1 MLDKFRLAA
10 VLSFVSAGFLAIPGT
25 AFALSLEDSVR
36 ASLTNSLS
44 LSASRN
50 NWAAARDNIDTA
62 QSTREWR
69 ATGTLSGTHSKAD
82 AASATR
88 DGFLDSQTGSA
99 TIKLSRN
106 IYDGGQS
113 DENLILRTMQRDI
126 AEARYLGAEQQVIL
140 ATSEAYLDV
149 IRASRE
155 VALNDANLARL
166 GEHVAAA
173 QARLEAGAVTKT
185 QVAQAEARLSRA
197 QTTLISSLAALSS
210 AEDAFLTLTG
220 LAAERLETDIVPASM
235 PATLLEADDL
245 ARNAHPDIQLANLN
259 LAASGQEFRALLASL
274 RPTVAFSL
282 SANETMAE
290 GTRSDK
296 TELSANVTLSTP
308 LMPTGSVRAK
318 ARSLSS
324 GLEATKM
331 ERADTQRQVSLNVRN
346 RYRELEAAQAQ
357 MAAVEAELAA
367 SQLVAEGITTEF
379 QFGQKT
385 TLDVLDAEQDV
396 SDAELRMINAR
407 HAILQAGF
415 RLQAAMGQLTA
426 SALGMA
432 DQLGPLDD
440 IPVRDVKYKSYLPL
454 DVDWDAYNQ
463 QDGVAPV
470 DDTQTTG
477 GNSGG
482 KSDGKAVIE
491 DSSAADIISPEAEI
505 KPEDD
510 FVAVAKVL
518 PDPVVVDQ
526 PKLVKASATSATVLP
541 VNAPV
546 SDLES
551 LAIQLEKIDLVPAV
565 ESAEGI
571 VWQIQTNDNP

>member
-1 MLDKFRLAA
+1 MPDKFRLAA
-10 VLSFVSAGFLAIPGT
+10 VLSFVSVGFLAVPGA
-25 AFALSLEDSVR
+25 AFALSLEDAVK

-62 QSTREWR
+62 RSTKEWR
-69 ATGTLSGTHSKAD
+69 ATGTLSGTHSKTD
-82 AASATR
+82 SDLATR
-88 DGFLDSQTGSA
+88 DGFLDSQSGSA
-99 TIKLSRN
+99 TLKLARN
-106 IYDGGQS
+106 LYDGGQQ
-113 DENLILRTMQRDI
+113 DENLILRTLQRDI
-126 AEARYLGAEQQVIL
+126 AEARYLAAEQHVIL
-140 ATSEAYLDV
+140 SASEAYLNV
-149 IRASRE
+149 LRASRE
-155 VALNDANLARL
+155 VALNDANLVRL

-173 QARLEAGAVTKT
+173 QARLEAGAATKT

-197 QTTLISSLAALSS
+197 QTTLISSLAALST
-210 AEDAFLTLTG
+210 AEDAFQTLTG
-220 LAAERLETDIVPASM
+220 LAAEGMESDIASATM

-245 ARNAHPDIQLANLN
+245 ARNAHPDITLANLN

-290 GTRSDK
+290 GSRSDK
-296 TELSANVTLSTP
+296 TELSANLTLSSP

-324 GLEATKM
+324 SLEATKM
-331 ERADTQRQVSLNVRN
+331 ERADTLRQVSLNVRN

-407 HAILQAGF
+407 HAIFQAGF

-440 IPVRDVKYKSYLPL
+440 MPVRDVKYKSYMPL
-454 DVDWDAYNQ
+454 DVDWDAYNR

-470 DDTQTTG
+470 EDADTMTSG
-477 GNSGG
+477 GN
-482 KSDGKAVIE
+482 AVIE
-491 DSSAADIISPEAEI
+491 DSSAADIISPEPEI

-510 FVAVAKVL
+510 FVAVATIL
-518 PDPVVVDQ
+518 PEPVDQ
-526 PKLVKASATSATVLP
+526 PKPVKISALSATVLP
-541 VNAPV
+541 VNAAV
-546 SDLES
+546 SELES
-551 LAIQLEKIDLVPAV
+551 LAIPLEKIDLVPAI
-565 ESAEGI
+565 ESVEGI
-571 VWQIQTNDNP
+571 VWQIQTSDIP

>member
-1 MLDKFRLAA
+1 MPDKFCLAA
-10 VLSFVSAGFLAIPGT
+10 VLSFVSVGFLAVPGA
-25 AFALSLEDSVR
+25 AFALSLEDAVK

-62 QSTREWR
+62 RSTKEWR
-69 ATGTLSGTHSKAD
+69 ATGTLSGTHSKTD
-82 AASATR
+82 SDLATR
-88 DGFLDSQTGSA
+88 DGFLDSQSGSA
-99 TIKLSRN
+99 TLKLARN
-106 IYDGGQS
+106 LYDGGQQ
-113 DENLILRTMQRDI
+113 DENLILRTLQRDI
-126 AEARYLGAEQQVIL
+126 AEARYLAAEQHVIL
-140 ATSEAYLDV
+140 SASEAYLNV
-149 IRASRE
+149 LRASRE
-155 VALNDANLARL
+155 VALNDANLVRL

-173 QARLEAGAVTKT
+173 QARLEAGAATKT

-197 QTTLISSLAALSS
+197 QTTLISSLAALST
-210 AEDAFLTLTG
+210 AEDAFQTLTG
-220 LAAERLETDIVPASM
+220 LAAEGMESDIASATM

-245 ARNAHPDIQLANLN
+245 ARNAHPDITLANLN

-290 GTRSDK
+290 GSRSDK
-296 TELSANVTLSTP
+296 TELSANLTLSSP

-324 GLEATKM
+324 SLEATKM
-331 ERADTQRQVSLNVRN
+331 ERADTLRQVSLNVRN

-407 HAILQAGF
+407 HAIFQAGF

-440 IPVRDVKYKSYLPL
+440 MPVRDVKYKSYMPL
-454 DVDWDAYNQ
+454 DVDWDAYNR

-470 DDTQTTG
+470 EDADTMTSG
-477 GNSGG
+477 GN
-482 KSDGKAVIE
+482 AVIE
-491 DSSAADIISPEAEI
+491 DSSAADIISPEPEI

-510 FVAVAKVL
+510 FVAVATIL
-518 PDPVVVDQ
+518 PEPVDQ
-526 PKLVKASATSATVLP
+526 PKPVKISALSATVLP
-541 VNAPV
+541 VNAAV
-546 SDLES
+546 SELES
-551 LAIQLEKIDLVPAV
+551 LAIPLEKIDLVPAI
-565 ESAEGI
+565 ESVEGI
-571 VWQIQTNDNP
+571 VWQIQTSDIP

>member
-1 MLDKFRLAA
+1 MPDKFCLAA
-10 VLSFVSAGFLAIPGT
+10 VLSFVSVGFLAVPGA
-25 AFALSLEDSVR
+25 AFALSLEDAVK

-62 QSTREWR
+62 RSTKEWR
-69 ATGTLSGTHSKAD
+69 ATGTLSGTHSKTD
-82 AASATR
+82 SDLATR
-88 DGFLDSQTGSA
+88 DGFLDSQSGSA
-99 TIKLSRN
+99 TLKLARN
-106 IYDGGQS
+106 LYDGGQQ
-113 DENLILRTMQRDI
+113 DENLILRTLQRDI
-126 AEARYLGAEQQVIL
+126 AEARYLAAEQHVIL
-140 ATSEAYLDV
+140 SASEAYLNV
-149 IRASRE
+149 LRASRE
-155 VALNDANLARL
+155 VALNDTNLVRL

-173 QARLEAGAVTKT
+173 QARLEAGAATKT

-197 QTTLISSLAALSS
+197 QTTLISSLAALST
-210 AEDAFLTLTG
+210 AEDAFQTLTG
-220 LAAERLETDIVPASM
+220 LAAEGMESDIAPATM

-245 ARNAHPDIQLANLN
+245 ARNAHPDITLANLN

-290 GTRSDK
+290 GSRSDK
-296 TELSANVTLSTP
+296 TELSANLTLSSP

-324 GLEATKM
+324 SLEATKM
-331 ERADTQRQVSLNVRN
+331 ERADTLRQVSLNVRN

-385 TLDVLDAEQDV
+385 TLDVLDAEQEV

-407 HAILQAGF
+407 HAIFQAGF

-440 IPVRDVKYKSYLPL
+440 MPVRDVKYKSYMPL
-454 DVDWDAYNQ
+454 DVDWDAYNR

-470 DDTQTTG
+470 EDADTMTSG
-477 GNSGG
+477 GN
-482 KSDGKAVIE
+482 AVIE
-491 DSSAADIISPEAEI
+491 DSSAADIISPEPEI
-505 KPEDD
+505 KSEDD
-510 FVAVAKVL
+510 FVAVATIL
-518 PDPVVVDQ
+518 PEPVDQ
-526 PKLVKASATSATVLP
+526 PKPVKISALSATVLP
-541 VNAPV
+541 VNAAV
-546 SDLES
+546 SELES
-551 LAIQLEKIDLVPAV
+551 LAIPLEKIDLVPAI
-565 ESAEGI
+565 ESVEGI
-571 VWQIQTNDNP
+571 VWQIQTSDIP

>member
-1 MLDKFRLAA
+1 MPDKFRLAA
-10 VLSFVSAGFLAIPGT
+10 VLSLVSVGFLAVPGA
-25 AFALSLEDSVR
+25 AFALSLEDAVK

-62 QSTREWR
+62 LSTKEWR
-69 ATGTLSGTHSKAD
+69 ATGTLSGTHSKTD
-82 AASATR
+82 SDLATR
-88 DGFLDSQTGSA
+88 DGFIDSQSGSA
-99 TIKLSRN
+99 TLKLARN
-106 IYDGGQS
+106 LYDGGQQ
-113 DENLILRTMQRDI
+113 DENLILRTLQRDI
-126 AEARYLGAEQQVIL
+126 AEARYLAAEQHVIL
-140 ATSEAYLDV
+140 SASEAYLNV
-149 IRASRE
+149 LRASRE
-155 VALNDANLARL
+155 VALNDANLVRL

-173 QARLEAGAVTKT
+173 QARLEAGAATKT

-197 QTTLISSLAALSS
+197 QTTLISSLAALST
-210 AEDAFLTLTG
+210 AEDAFQTLTG
-220 LAAERLETDIVPASM
+220 LAAEGMESDIASATM

-245 ARNAHPDIQLANLN
+245 ARNAHPDITLANLN

-290 GTRSDK
+290 GSRSDK
-296 TELSANVTLSTP
+296 TELSANLTLSSP

-324 GLEATKM
+324 SLEATKM
-331 ERADTQRQVSLNVRN
+331 ERADTLRQVSLNVRN

-407 HAILQAGF
+407 HAIFQAGF

-440 IPVRDVKYKSYLPL
+440 MPVRDVKYKSYMPL
-454 DVDWDAYNQ
+454 DVDWDAYNR

-470 DDTQTTG
+470 EDADTMTSG
-477 GNSGG
+477 GN
-482 KSDGKAVIE
+482 AVIE
-491 DSSAADIISPEAEI
+491 DSSAADIISPEPEI

-510 FVAVAKVL
+510 FVAVATIL
-518 PDPVVVDQ
+518 PEPVDQ
-526 PKLVKASATSATVLP
+526 PKPVKISALSATVLP
-541 VNAPV
+541 VNAAV
-546 SDLES
+546 SELES
-551 LAIQLEKIDLVPAV
+551 LAIPLEKIDLVPAI
-565 ESAEGI
+565 ESVEGI
-571 VWQIQTNDNP
+571 VWQIQTSDIP

>member
-1 MLDKFRLAA
+1 MPDKFRLAA
-10 VLSFVSAGFLAIPGT
+10 VLSFVSVGFLAVPGA
-25 AFALSLEDSVR
+25 AFALSLEDAVK

-62 QSTREWR
+62 RSTKEWR
-69 ATGTLSGTHSKAD
+69 ATGTLSGTHSKTD
-82 AASATR
+82 SDLATR
-88 DGFLDSQTGSA
+88 DGFLDSQSGSA
-99 TIKLSRN
+99 TLKLARN
-106 IYDGGQS
+106 LYDGGQQ
-113 DENLILRTMQRDI
+113 DENLILRTLQRDI
-126 AEARYLGAEQQVIL
+126 AEARYLAAEQHVIL
-140 ATSEAYLDV
+140 SASEAYLNV
-149 IRASRE
+149 LRASRE
-155 VALNDANLARL
+155 VALNDANLVRL

-173 QARLEAGAVTKT
+173 QARLEAGAATKT

-197 QTTLISSLAALSS
+197 QTTLISSLAALST
-210 AEDAFLTLTG
+210 AEDAFQTLTG
-220 LAAERLETDIVPASM
+220 LAAEGMESDIASATM

-245 ARNAHPDIQLANLN
+245 ARNAHPDITLANLN

-290 GTRSDK
+290 GSRSDK
-296 TELSANVTLSTP
+296 TELSANLTLSSP

-324 GLEATKM
+324 SLEATKM
-331 ERADTQRQVSLNVRN
+331 ERADTLRQVSLNVRN

-385 TLDVLDAEQDV
+385 TLDVLDAEQEV

-407 HAILQAGF
+407 HAIFQAGF

-440 IPVRDVKYKSYLPL
+440 MPVRDVKYKSYMPL
-454 DVDWDAYNQ
+454 DVDWDAYNR

-470 DDTQTTG
+470 EDADTMTSG
-477 GNSGG
+477 GN
-482 KSDGKAVIE
+482 AVIE
-491 DSSAADIISPEAEI
+491 DSSAADIISPEPEI

-510 FVAVAKVL
+510 FVAVATIL
-518 PDPVVVDQ
+518 PEPVDQ
-526 PKLVKASATSATVLP
+526 PKPVKISALSATVLP
-541 VNAPV
+541 VNAAV
-546 SDLES
+546 SELES
-551 LAIQLEKIDLVPAV
+551 LAIPLEKIDLVPAI
-565 ESAEGI
+565 ESVEGI
-571 VWQIQTNDNP
+571 VWQIQTSDIP

>member
-1 MLDKFRLAA
+1 MPDKFRLAT
-10 VLSFVSAGFLAIPGT
+10 VLSFVSVGFLAVPEA
-25 AFALSLEDSVR
+25 AFALSLEDAVK

-62 QSTREWR
+62 RSTKEWR
-69 ATGTLSGTHSKAD
+69 ATGTLSGTHSKTD
-82 AASATR
+82 SDLATR
-88 DGFLDSQTGSA
+88 DGFLDSQSGSA
-99 TIKLSRN
+99 TFKLARN
-106 IYDGGQS
+106 LYDGGQQ
-113 DENLILRTMQRDI
+113 DENLILRTLQRDI
-126 AEARYLGAEQQVIL
+126 AEARYLAAEQHVIL
-140 ATSEAYLDV
+140 SASEAYLNV
-149 IRASRE
+149 LRASRE
-155 VALNDANLARL
+155 VALNDANLVRL

-173 QARLEAGAVTKT
+173 QARLEAGAATKT

-197 QTTLISSLAALSS
+197 QTTLISSLAALST
-210 AEDAFLTLTG
+210 AEDAFQTLTG
-220 LAAERLETDIVPASM
+220 LAAEGMESDIAPATM

-245 ARNAHPDIQLANLN
+245 ARNAHPDITLANLN

-290 GTRSDK
+290 GSRSDK
-296 TELSANVTLSTP
+296 TELSANLTLSSP

-324 GLEATKM
+324 SLEATKM
-331 ERADTQRQVSLNVRN
+331 ERADTLRQVSLNVRN

-407 HAILQAGF
+407 HAIFQAGF

-440 IPVRDVKYKSYLPL
+440 MPVRDVKYKSYMPL
-454 DVDWDAYNQ
+454 DVDWDAYNR

-470 DDTQTTG
+470 EDADTMTSG
-477 GNSGG
+477 GN
-482 KSDGKAVIE
+482 AVIE
-491 DSSAADIISPEAEI
+491 DSSAADIISPEPEI

-510 FVAVAKVL
+510 FVAVATIL
-518 PDPVVVDQ
+518 PEPVDQ
-526 PKLVKASATSATVLP
+526 PKPVKISALSATVLP
-541 VNAPV
+541 VNAAV
-546 SDLES
+546 SELES
-551 LAIQLEKIDLVPAV
+551 LAIPLEKIDLVPAIKSV
-565 ESAEGI
+565 EGI
-571 VWQIQTNDNP
+571 VWQIQTSDIP

>member
-1 MLDKFRLAA
+1 MPDKFRLAA
-10 VLSFVSAGFLAIPGT
+10 VLSFVSVGFLAVPGA
-25 AFALSLEDSVR
+25 AFALSLEDAVK

-62 QSTREWR
+62 RSTKEWR
-69 ATGTLSGTHSKAD
+69 ATGTLSGTHSKTD
-82 AASATR
+82 SDVATR
-88 DGFLDSQTGSA
+88 DGFLDSQSGSA
-99 TIKLSRN
+99 TLKLARN
-106 IYDGGQS
+106 LYDGGQQ
-113 DENLILRTMQRDI
+113 DENLILRTLQRDI
-126 AEARYLGAEQQVIL
+126 AEARYLAAEQHVIL
-140 ATSEAYLDV
+140 SASEAYLNV
-149 IRASRE
+149 LRASRE
-155 VALNDANLARL
+155 VALNDANLVRL

-173 QARLEAGAVTKT
+173 QARLEAGAATKT

-197 QTTLISSLAALSS
+197 QTTLISSLAALST
-210 AEDAFLTLTG
+210 AEDAFQTLTG
-220 LAAERLETDIVPASM
+220 LAAEGMESDIASATM

-245 ARNAHPDIQLANLN
+245 ARNAHPDITLANLN

-290 GTRSDK
+290 GSRSDK
-296 TELSANVTLSTP
+296 TELSANLTLSSP

-324 GLEATKM
+324 SLEATKM
-331 ERADTQRQVSLNVRN
+331 ERADTLRQVSLNVRN

-407 HAILQAGF
+407 HAIFQAGF

-440 IPVRDVKYKSYLPL
+440 MPVRDVKYKSYMPL
-454 DVDWDAYNQ
+454 DVDWDAYNR

-470 DDTQTTG
+470 EDADTMTSG
-477 GNSGG
+477 GN
-482 KSDGKAVIE
+482 AVIE
-491 DSSAADIISPEAEI
+491 DSSAADIISPEPEI

-510 FVAVAKVL
+510 FVAVATIL
-518 PDPVVVDQ
+518 PEPVDQ
-526 PKLVKASATSATVLP
+526 PKPVKISALSATVLP
-541 VNAPV
+541 VNAAV
-546 SDLES
+546 SELES
-551 LAIQLEKIDLVPAV
+551 LAIPLEKIDLVPAI
-565 ESAEGI
+565 ESVEGI
-571 VWQIQTNDNP
+571 VWQIQTSDIP

>member
-1 MLDKFRLAA
+1 MPDKFRLAT
-10 VLSFVSAGFLAIPGT
+10 VLSFVSVGFLAVPGA
-25 AFALSLEDSVR
+25 AFALSLEDAVK

-62 QSTREWR
+62 RSTKEWR
-69 ATGTLSGTHSKAD
+69 ATGTLSGTHSKTD
-82 AASATR
+82 SDLATR
-88 DGFLDSQTGSA
+88 DGFLDSQSGSA
-99 TIKLSRN
+99 TLKLARN
-106 IYDGGQS
+106 LYDGGQQ
-113 DENLILRTMQRDI
+113 DENLILRTLQRDI
-126 AEARYLGAEQQVIL
+126 AEARYLAAEQHVIL
-140 ATSEAYLDV
+140 SASEAYLNV
-149 IRASRE
+149 LRASRE
-155 VALNDANLARL
+155 VALNDANLVRL

-173 QARLEAGAVTKT
+173 QARLEAGAATKT

-197 QTTLISSLAALSS
+197 QTTLISSLAALSTT
-210 AEDAFLTLTG
+210 EDAFQTLTG
-220 LAAERLETDIVPASM
+220 LAAEGMESDIAHATM

-245 ARNAHPDIQLANLN
+245 ARNAHPDITLANLN

-290 GTRSDK
+290 GSRSDK
-296 TELSANVTLSTP
+296 TELSANLTLSSP

-324 GLEATKM
+324 SLEATKM
-331 ERADTQRQVSLNVRN
+331 ERADTLRQVSLNVRN

-407 HAILQAGF
+407 HAIFQAGF

-440 IPVRDVKYKSYLPL
+440 MPVRDVKYKSYMPL
-454 DVDWDAYNQ
+454 DVDWDAYNR

-470 DDTQTTG
+470 EDADTMTSG
-477 GNSGG
+477 GN
-482 KSDGKAVIE
+482 AVIE
-491 DSSAADIISPEAEI
+491 DSSAVDIISPEPEI

-510 FVAVAKVL
+510 FVAVATIL
-518 PDPVVVDQ
+518 PEPVDQ
-526 PKLVKASATSATVLP
+526 PKPVKISALSATVLP
-541 VNAPV
+541 VNAAV
-546 SDLES
+546 SELES
-551 LAIQLEKIDLVPAV
+551 LAIPLEKIDLVPAI
-565 ESAEGI
+565 ESVEGI
-571 VWQIQTNDNP
+571 VWQIQTSDIP

>member
-1 MLDKFRLAA
+1 MPDKFRLAA
-10 VLSFVSAGFLAIPGT
+10 VLSFVSVGFLAVPGA
-25 AFALSLEDSVR
+25 AFALSLEDAVK

-62 QSTREWR
+62 RSTKEWR
-69 ATGTLSGTHSKAD
+69 ATGTLSGTHSKTD
-82 AASATR
+82 SDLATR
-88 DGFLDSQTGSA
+88 DGFLDSQSGSA
-99 TIKLSRN
+99 TLKLARN
-106 IYDGGQS
+106 LYDGGQQ
-113 DENLILRTMQRDI
+113 DENLILRTLQRDI
-126 AEARYLGAEQQVIL
+126 AEARYLAAEQHVIL
-140 ATSEAYLDV
+140 SASEAYLNV
-149 IRASRE
+149 LRASRE
-155 VALNDANLARL
+155 VALNDANLVRL

-173 QARLEAGAVTKT
+173 QARLEAGAATKT

-197 QTTLISSLAALSS
+197 QTTLISSLAALST
-210 AEDAFLTLTG
+210 AEDAFQTLTG
-220 LAAERLETDIVPASM
+220 LAAEGMESDIASATM

-245 ARNAHPDIQLANLN
+245 ARNAHPDITLANLN

-290 GTRSDK
+290 GSRSDK
-296 TELSANVTLSTP
+296 TELSANLTLSSP

-324 GLEATKM
+324 SLEATKM
-331 ERADTQRQVSLNVRN
+331 ERADTLRQVSLNVRN

-407 HAILQAGF
+407 HAIFQAGF

-440 IPVRDVKYKSYLPL
+440 MPVRDVKYKSYMPL
-454 DVDWDAYNQ
+454 DVDWDAYNR

-470 DDTQTTG
+470 EDADTMTSG
-477 GNSGG
+477 GN
-482 KSDGKAVIE
+482 AVIE
-491 DSSAADIISPEAEI
+491 DSSAADIISPEPEI

-510 FVAVAKVL
+510 FVAVATIL
-518 PDPVVVDQ
+518 PEPVDQ
-526 PKLVKASATSATVLP
+526 PKPVKISALSATVLP
-541 VNAPV
+541 VNAAV
-546 SDLES
+546 SELES
-551 LAIQLEKIDLVPAV
+551 LSIPLEKIDLVPAI
-565 ESAEGI
+565 ESVEGI
-571 VWQIQTNDNP
+571 VWQIQTSDIP

>member
-1 MLDKFRLAA
+1 MPDKFRLAA
-10 VLSFVSAGFLAIPGT
+10 VLSFVSVGFLAVPGA
-25 AFALSLEDSVR
+25 AFALSLEDAVK

-62 QSTREWR
+62 RSTKEWR
-69 ATGTLSGTHSKAD
+69 ATGTLSGTHFKTNSD
-82 AASATR
+82 SSTR
-88 DGFLDSQTGSA
+88 DGFLDSQSGSA
-99 TIKLSRN
+99 TLKLARN
-106 IYDGGQS
+106 LYDGGQQ
-113 DENLILRTMQRDI
+113 DENLILRTLQRDI
-126 AEARYLGAEQQVIL
+126 AEARYLAAEQHVIL
-140 ATSEAYLDV
+140 SASEAYLNV
-149 IRASRE
+149 LRASRE
-155 VALNDANLARL
+155 VALNDANLVRL
-166 GEHVAAA
+166 DEHVAAA
-173 QARLEAGAVTKT
+173 QARLEAGAATKT

-197 QTTLISSLAALSS
+197 QTTLISSLAALST
-210 AEDAFLTLTG
+210 AEDAFQTLTG
-220 LAAERLETDIVPASM
+220 LAAEGMESDIASATM

-245 ARNAHPDIQLANLN
+245 ARNAHPDITLANLN

-290 GTRSDK
+290 GSRSDK
-296 TELSANVTLSTP
+296 TELSANLTLSSP

-324 GLEATKM
+324 SLEATKM
-331 ERADTQRQVSLNVRN
+331 ERADTLRQVSLNVRN

-407 HAILQAGF
+407 HAIFQAGF

-440 IPVRDVKYKSYLPL
+440 MPVRDVKYKSYMPL
-454 DVDWDAYNQ
+454 DVDWDAYNR

-470 DDTQTTG
+470 EDADTMTSG
-477 GNSGG
+477 GN
-482 KSDGKAVIE
+482 AVIE
-491 DSSAADIISPEAEI
+491 DSSAADIISPEPEI

-510 FVAVAKVL
+510 FVAVATIL
-518 PDPVVVDQ
+518 PEPVDQ
-526 PKLVKASATSATVLP
+526 PKPVKISALSATVLP
-541 VNAPV
+541 VNAAV
-546 SDLES
+546 SELES
-551 LAIQLEKIDLVPAV
+551 LAIPLEKIDLVPAI
-565 ESAEGI
+565 ESVEGI
-571 VWQIQTNDNP
+571 VWQIQTSDIP

>member
-1 MLDKFRLAA
+1 MPDKFRLAA
-10 VLSFVSAGFLAIPGT
+10 VLSFVSVGFLAVPGA
-25 AFALSLEDSVR
+25 AFALSLEDAVK

-62 QSTREWR
+62 RSTKEWR
-69 ATGTLSGTHSKAD
+69 ATGTLSGTHSKTD
-82 AASATR
+82 SDLATR
-88 DGFLDSQTGSA
+88 DGFLDSQSGSA
-99 TIKLSRN
+99 TLKLARN
-106 IYDGGQS
+106 LYDGGQQ
-113 DENLILRTMQRDI
+113 DENMILRTLQRDI
-126 AEARYLGAEQQVIL
+126 AEARYLAAEQHVIL
-140 ATSEAYLDV
+140 SASEAYLNV
-149 IRASRE
+149 LRASRE
-155 VALNDANLARL
+155 VALNDANLVRL

-173 QARLEAGAVTKT
+173 QARLEAGAATKT

-197 QTTLISSLAALSS
+197 QTTLISSLAALST
-210 AEDAFLTLTG
+210 AEDAFQTLTG
-220 LAAERLETDIVPASM
+220 LAAEGMESDIASATM

-245 ARNAHPDIQLANLN
+245 ARNAHPDITLANLN

-290 GTRSDK
+290 GSRSDK
-296 TELSANVTLSTP
+296 TELSANLTLSSP

-324 GLEATKM
+324 SLEATKM
-331 ERADTQRQVSLNVRN
+331 ERADTLRQVSLNVRN

-407 HAILQAGF
+407 HAIFQAGF

-440 IPVRDVKYKSYLPL
+440 MPVRDVKYKSYMPL
-454 DVDWDAYNQ
+454 DVDWDAYNR

-470 DDTQTTG
+470 EDADTMTSG
-477 GNSGG
+477 GN
-482 KSDGKAVIE
+482 AVIE
-491 DSSAADIISPEAEI
+491 DSSAADIVSPEPEI

-510 FVAVAKVL
+510 FVAVATIL
-518 PDPVVVDQ
+518 PEPVDQ
-526 PKLVKASATSATVLP
+526 PKPVKISALSATVLP
-541 VNAPV
+541 VNAAV
-546 SDLES
+546 SELES
-551 LAIQLEKIDLVPAV
+551 LAIPLEKIDLVPAI
-565 ESAEGI
+565 ESVEGI
-571 VWQIQTNDNP
+571 VWQIQTSDIP

>member
-1 MLDKFRLAA
+1 MPDKFRLAT
-10 VLSFVSAGFLAIPGT
+10 VLSFVSVGFLAVPGA
-25 AFALSLEDSVR
+25 AFALSLEDAVK

-62 QSTREWR
+62 LSTKEWR
-69 ATGTLSGTHSKAD
+69 ATGTLSGTHSKTD
-82 AASATR
+82 SDLATR
-88 DGFLDSQTGSA
+88 DGFLDSQSGSA
-99 TIKLSRN
+99 TLKLARN
-106 IYDGGQS
+106 LYDGGQQ
-113 DENLILRTMQRDI
+113 DENLILRALQRDI
-126 AEARYLGAEQQVIL
+126 AEARYLAAEQHVIL
-140 ATSEAYLDV
+140 SASEAYLNV
-149 IRASRE
+149 LRASRE
-155 VALNDANLARL
+155 VALNDANLVRL

-173 QARLEAGAVTKT
+173 QARLEAGAATKT

-197 QTTLISSLAALSS
+197 QTTLISSLAALST
-210 AEDAFLTLTG
+210 AEDAFQTLTG
-220 LAAERLETDIVPASM
+220 LAAEGMESDIASATM

-245 ARNAHPDIQLANLN
+245 ARNAHPDITLANLN

-290 GTRSDK
+290 GSRSDK
-296 TELSANVTLSTP
+296 TELSANLTLSSP

-324 GLEATKM
+324 GLEAAKM
-331 ERADTQRQVSLNVRN
+331 ERADTLRQVSLNVRN

-407 HAILQAGF
+407 HAIFQAGF

-426 SALGMA
+426 SAFGMA

-440 IPVRDVKYKSYLPL
+440 MPVRDVKYKSYMPL
-454 DVDWDAYNQ
+454 DVDWDAYNR

-470 DDTQTTG
+470 EDADTMTSG
-477 GNSGG
+477 GN
-482 KSDGKAVIE
+482 AVIE
-491 DSSAADIISPEAEI
+491 DSSAADIISPEPEI

-510 FVAVAKVL
+510 FVAVATIL
-518 PDPVVVDQ
+518 PEPVDQ
-526 PKLVKASATSATVLP
+526 PKPVKISALSATVLP
-541 VNAPV
+541 VNAAV
-546 SDLES
+546 SELES
-551 LAIQLEKIDLVPAV
+551 LAIPLEKIDLVPAI
-565 ESAEGI
+565 ESVEGI
-571 VWQIQTNDNP
+571 VWQIQTSDIP

>member
-1 MLDKFRLAA
+1 MPDKFRLAA
-10 VLSFVSAGFLAIPGT
+10 VLSFVSVGFLAVPGA
-25 AFALSLEDSVR
+25 AFALSLEDAVK

-62 QSTREWR
+62 LSTKEWR
-69 ATGTLSGTHSKAD
+69 ATGTLSGTHSKTD
-82 AASATR
+82 SDLATR
-88 DGFLDSQTGSA
+88 DGFLDSQSGSA
-99 TIKLSRN
+99 TLKLARN
-106 IYDGGQS
+106 LYDGGQQ
-113 DENLILRTMQRDI
+113 DENLILRKLQRDI
-126 AEARYLGAEQQVIL
+126 AEARYLAAEQHVIL
-140 ATSEAYLDV
+140 SASEAYLNV
-149 IRASRE
+149 LRASRE
-155 VALNDANLARL
+155 VALNDANLVRL

-173 QARLEAGAVTKT
+173 QARLEAGAATKT

-197 QTTLISSLAALSS
+197 QTTLISSIAALST
-210 AEDAFLTLTG
+210 AEDAFQTLTG
-220 LAAERLETDIVPASM
+220 LAAEGMESDIASATM

-245 ARNAHPDIQLANLN
+245 ARNAHPDITLANLN

-290 GTRSDK
+290 GSRSDK
-296 TELSANVTLSTP
+296 TELSANLTLSSP

-324 GLEATKM
+324 SLEATKM
-331 ERADTQRQVSLNVRN
+331 ERADTLRQVSLNVRN

-385 TLDVLDAEQDV
+385 TLDVLDAEQEV

-407 HAILQAGF
+407 HAIFQAGF

-440 IPVRDVKYKSYLPL
+440 MPVRDVKYKSYMPL
-454 DVDWDAYNQ
+454 DVDWDAYNR

-470 DDTQTTG
+470 EDADTMTSG
-477 GNSGG
+477 GN
-482 KSDGKAVIE
+482 AVIE
-491 DSSAADIISPEAEI
+491 DSSAADIISPEPEI

-510 FVAVAKVL
+510 FVAVATIL
-518 PDPVVVDQ
+518 PEPVDQ
-526 PKLVKASATSATVLP
+526 PKPVKISALSATVLP
-541 VNAPV
+541 VNAAV
-546 SDLES
+546 SELES
-551 LAIQLEKIDLVPAV
+551 LAIPLEKIDLVPAI
-565 ESAEGI
+565 ESVEGI
-571 VWQIQTNDNP
+571 VWQIQTSDIP

>member
-1 MLDKFRLAA
+1 MPDKFRLVA
-10 VLSFVSAGFLAIPGT
+10 VLSFVSVGFLAVPGA
-25 AFALSLEDSVR
+25 AFALSLEDAVK

-62 QSTREWR
+62 RSTKEWR
-69 ATGTLSGTHSKAD
+69 ATGTLSGTHSKTD
-82 AASATR
+82 SDLATR
-88 DGFLDSQTGSA
+88 DGFLDSQSGSA
-99 TIKLSRN
+99 TLKLARN
-106 IYDGGQS
+106 LYDGGQQ
-113 DENLILRTMQRDI
+113 DENLILRTLQRDI
-126 AEARYLGAEQQVIL
+126 AEARYLAAEQHVIL
-140 ATSEAYLDV
+140 SASEAYLNV
-149 IRASRE
+149 LRASRE
-155 VALNDANLARL
+155 VALNDANLVRL

-173 QARLEAGAVTKT
+173 QARLEAGAATKT

-197 QTTLISSLAALSS
+197 QTTLISSLAALST
-210 AEDAFLTLTG
+210 AEDAFQTLTG
-220 LAAERLETDIVPASM
+220 LAAEGVESDIASATM

-245 ARNAHPDIQLANLN
+245 ARNAHPDITLANLN

-290 GTRSDK
+290 GSRSDK
-296 TELSANVTLSTP
+296 TELSANLTLSSP

-324 GLEATKM
+324 SLEATKM
-331 ERADTQRQVSLNVRN
+331 ERADTLRQVSLNVRN

-407 HAILQAGF
+407 HAIFQAGF

-440 IPVRDVKYKSYLPL
+440 MPVRDVKYKSYMPL
-454 DVDWDAYNQ
+454 DVDWDAYNR

-470 DDTQTTG
+470 EDADTMTSG
-477 GNSGG
+477 GN
-482 KSDGKAVIE
+482 AVIE
-491 DSSAADIISPEAEI
+491 DSSAADIISPEPEI

-510 FVAVAKVL
+510 FVAVATIL
-518 PDPVVVDQ
+518 PEPVDQ
-526 PKLVKASATSATVLP
+526 PKPVKISALSATVLP
-541 VNAPV
+541 VNAAV
-546 SDLES
+546 SELES
-551 LAIQLEKIDLVPAV
+551 LAIPLEKIDLVPAI
-565 ESAEGI
+565 ESVEGI
-571 VWQIQTNDNP
+571 VWQIQTSDIP

>member
-1 MLDKFRLAA
+1 MPDKFRLAA
-10 VLSFVSAGFLAIPGT
+10 VLSFVSVGFLAVPGA
-25 AFALSLEDSVR
+25 AFALSLEDAVK

-62 QSTREWR
+62 RSTKEWR
-69 ATGTLSGTHSKAD
+69 ATGTLSGTHSKTD
-82 AASATR
+82 SDLATR
-88 DGFLDSQTGSA
+88 DGFLDSQSGSA
-99 TIKLSRN
+99 TLKLARN
-106 IYDGGQS
+106 LYDGGQQ
-113 DENLILRTMQRDI
+113 DENLILRTLQRDI
-126 AEARYLGAEQQVIL
+126 AEARYLAAEQHVIL
-140 ATSEAYLDV
+140 SASEAYLNV
-149 IRASRE
+149 LRASRE
-155 VALNDANLARL
+155 VALNDANLVRL

-173 QARLEAGAVTKT
+173 QARLEAGAATKT

-197 QTTLISSLAALSS
+197 QTTLISSIAALST
-210 AEDAFLTLTG
+210 AEDSFQTLTG
-220 LAAERLETDIVPASM
+220 LAAEGMESDIAPATM

-245 ARNAHPDIQLANLN
+245 ARNAHPDITLANLN

-290 GTRSDK
+290 GSRSDK
-296 TELSANVTLSTP
+296 TELSANLTLSSP

-324 GLEATKM
+324 SLEATKM
-331 ERADTQRQVSLNVRN
+331 ERADTLRQVSLNVRN

-385 TLDVLDAEQDV
+385 TLDVLDAEQEV

-407 HAILQAGF
+407 HAIFQAGF

-440 IPVRDVKYKSYLPL
+440 MPVRDVKYKSYMPL
-454 DVDWDAYNQ
+454 DVDWDAYNR

-470 DDTQTTG
+470 EDADTMTSG
-477 GNSGG
+477 GN
-482 KSDGKAVIE
+482 AVIE
-491 DSSAADIISPEAEI
+491 DSSAADIISPEPEI

-510 FVAVAKVL
+510 FVAVATIL
-518 PDPVVVDQ
+518 PEPVDQ
-526 PKLVKASATSATVLP
+526 PKPVKISALSATVLP
-541 VNAPV
+541 VNAAV
-546 SDLES
+546 SELES
-551 LAIQLEKIDLVPAV
+551 LSIPLEKIDLVPAI
-565 ESAEGI
+565 ESVEGI
-571 VWQIQTNDNP
+571 VWQIQTSDIP

>member
-1 MLDKFRLAA
+1 MPDKFCLAA
-10 VLSFVSAGFLAIPGT
+10 VLSFVSVGFLAVPGA
-25 AFALSLEDSVR
+25 AFALSLEDAVK

-62 QSTREWR
+62 LSTKEWR
-69 ATGTLSGTHSKAD
+69 ATGTLSGTHSKTD
-82 AASATR
+82 SDLATR
-88 DGFLDSQTGSA
+88 DGFLDSQSGSA
-99 TIKLSRN
+99 TLKLARN
-106 IYDGGQS
+106 LYDGGQQ
-113 DENLILRTMQRDI
+113 DENLILRTLQRDI
-126 AEARYLGAEQQVIL
+126 AEARYLAAEQHVIL
-140 ATSEAYLDV
+140 SASEAYLNV
-149 IRASRE
+149 LRASRE
-155 VALNDANLARL
+155 VALNDANLVRL

-173 QARLEAGAVTKT
+173 QARLEAGAATKT

-197 QTTLISSLAALSS
+197 QTTLISSLAALST
-210 AEDAFLTLTG
+210 AEDAFQTLTG
-220 LAAERLETDIVPASM
+220 LAAEGMESDIASATM

-245 ARNAHPDIQLANLN
+245 ARNAHPDITLANLN

-290 GTRSDK
+290 GSRSDK
-296 TELSANVTLSTP
+296 TELSANLTLSSP

-324 GLEATKM
+324 SLEATKM
-331 ERADTQRQVSLNVRN
+331 ERADTLRQVSLNVRN

-385 TLDVLDAEQDV
+385 TLDVLDAEQEV

-407 HAILQAGF
+407 HAIFQAGF

-440 IPVRDVKYKSYLPL
+440 MPVRDVKYKSYMPL
-454 DVDWDAYNQ
+454 DVDWDAYNR

-470 DDTQTTG
+470 EDADTMTSG
-477 GNSGG
+477 GN
-482 KSDGKAVIE
+482 AVIE
-491 DSSAADIISPEAEI
+491 DSSAADIISPEPEI

-510 FVAVAKVL
+510 FVAVTTIL
-518 PDPVVVDQ
+518 PEPVDQ
-526 PKLVKASATSATVLP
+526 PKPVKISALSATVLP
-541 VNAPV
+541 VNAAV
-546 SDLES
+546 SELES
-551 LAIQLEKIDLVPAV
+551 LAIPLEKIDLVPAI
-565 ESAEGI
+565 ESVEGI
-571 VWQIQTNDNP
+571 VWQIQTSDIP

>member
-1 MLDKFRLAA
+1 MPDKFRLAT
-10 VLSFVSAGFLAIPGT
+10 VLSFVSVGFLAVPGA
-25 AFALSLEDSVR
+25 AFALSLEDAVK

-62 QSTREWR
+62 RSTKEWR
-69 ATGTLSGTHSKAD
+69 ATGTLSGTHSKTD
-82 AASATR
+82 SDLATR
-88 DGFLDSQTGSA
+88 DGFLDSQSGSA
-99 TIKLSRN
+99 TLKLARN
-106 IYDGGQS
+106 LYDGGQQ
-113 DENLILRTMQRDI
+113 DENLILRTLQRDI
-126 AEARYLGAEQQVIL
+126 AEARYLAAEQHVIL
-140 ATSEAYLDV
+140 SASEAYLNV
-149 IRASRE
+149 LRASRE
-155 VALNDANLARL
+155 VALNDANLVRL

-173 QARLEAGAVTKT
+173 QARLEAGAATKT

-197 QTTLISSLAALSS
+197 QTTLISSLAALST
-210 AEDAFLTLTG
+210 AEDAFQTLTG
-220 LAAERLETDIVPASM
+220 LAAEGMESDIASATM

-245 ARNAHPDIQLANLN
+245 ARNAHPDITLANLN

-290 GTRSDK
+290 GSRSDK
-296 TELSANVTLSTP
+296 TELSANLTLSSP

-324 GLEATKM
+324 SLEATKM
-331 ERADTQRQVSLNVRN
+331 ERADTLRQVSLNVRN

-407 HAILQAGF
+407 HAIFQAGF

-440 IPVRDVKYKSYLPL
+440 MPVRDVKYKSYMPL
-454 DVDWDAYNQ
+454 DVDWDAYNR

-470 DDTQTTG
+470 EDADTMTSG
-477 GNSGG
+477 GN
-482 KSDGKAVIE
+482 AVIE
-491 DSSAADIISPEAEI
+491 DSSAADITSPEPEI

-510 FVAVAKVL
+510 FVAVATIL
-518 PDPVVVDQ
+518 PEPVDQ
-526 PKLVKASATSATVLP
+526 PKPVKISALSATVLP
-541 VNAPV
+541 VNAAV
-546 SDLES
+546 SELES
-551 LAIQLEKIDLVPAV
+551 LAIPLEKIDLVPAI
-565 ESAEGI
+565 ESVEGI
-571 VWQIQTNDNP
+571 VWQIQTSDIP

>member
-1 MLDKFRLAA
+1 MPDKFCLAA
-10 VLSFVSAGFLAIPGT
+10 VLSFVSVGFLAVPGA
-25 AFALSLEDSVR
+25 AFALSLEDAVK

-62 QSTREWR
+62 LSTKEWR
-69 ATGTLSGTHSKAD
+69 ATGTLSGTHSKTD
-82 AASATR
+82 SDLATR
-88 DGFLDSQTGSA
+88 DGFLDSQSGSA
-99 TIKLSRN
+99 TLKLARN
-106 IYDGGQS
+106 LYDGGQQ
-113 DENLILRTMQRDI
+113 DENLILRTLQRDI
-126 AEARYLGAEQQVIL
+126 AEARYLAAEQHVIL
-140 ATSEAYLDV
+140 SASEAYLNV
-149 IRASRE
+149 LRASRE
-155 VALNDANLARL
+155 VALNDANLVRL

-173 QARLEAGAVTKT
+173 QARLEAGAATKT

-197 QTTLISSLAALSS
+197 QTTLISSLAALST
-210 AEDAFLTLTG
+210 AEDAFQTLTG
-220 LAAERLETDIVPASM
+220 LAAEGMESDIASATM

-245 ARNAHPDIQLANLN
+245 ARNAHPDITLANLN

-290 GTRSDK
+290 GSRSDK
-296 TELSANVTLSTP
+296 TELSANLTLSSP

-324 GLEATKM
+324 SLEATKM
-331 ERADTQRQVSLNVRN
+331 ERADTLRQVSLNVRN

-407 HAILQAGF
+407 HAIFQAGF

-440 IPVRDVKYKSYLPL
+440 MPVRDVKYKSYMPL
-454 DVDWDAYNQ
+454 DVDWDAYNR

-470 DDTQTTG
+470 EDADTMTSG
-477 GNSGG
+477 GN
-482 KSDGKAVIE
+482 AVIE
-491 DSSAADIISPEAEI
+491 DSSAADIISPEPEI

-510 FVAVAKVL
+510 FVAVATIL
-518 PDPVVVDQ
+518 PEPVDQ
-526 PKLVKASATSATVLP
+526 PKPVKISALSATVLP
-541 VNAPV
+541 VNAAV
-546 SDLES
+546 SELES
-551 LAIQLEKIDLVPAV
+551 LAIPLEKIDLVPAI
-565 ESAEGI
+565 ESVEGI
-571 VWQIQTNDNP
+571 VWQIQTSDIP

>member
-1 MLDKFRLAA
+1 MPDKFRLAA
-10 VLSFVSAGFLAIPGT
+10 VLSFVSVGFLAVPGA
-25 AFALSLEDSVR
+25 AFALSLEDAVK

-62 QSTREWR
+62 LSTKEWR
-69 ATGTLSGTHSKAD
+69 ATGTLSGTHSKTD
-82 AASATR
+82 SDLATR
-88 DGFLDSQTGSA
+88 DGFLDSQSGSA
-99 TIKLSRN
+99 TLKLARN
-106 IYDGGQS
+106 LYDGGQQ
-113 DENLILRTMQRDI
+113 DENLILRTLQRDI
-126 AEARYLGAEQQVIL
+126 AEARYLAAEQHVIL
-140 ATSEAYLDV
+140 SASEAYLNV
-149 IRASRE
+149 LRASRE
-155 VALNDANLARL
+155 VALNDANLVRL

-173 QARLEAGAVTKT
+173 QARLEAGAATKT

-197 QTTLISSLAALSS
+197 QTTLISSLAALST
-210 AEDAFLTLTG
+210 AEDAFQTLTG
-220 LAAERLETDIVPASM
+220 LAAEGMESDIASATM

-245 ARNAHPDIQLANLN
+245 ARNAHPDITLANLN

-290 GTRSDK
+290 GSRSDK
-296 TELSANVTLSTP
+296 TELSANLTLSSP

-324 GLEATKM
+324 SLEATKM
-331 ERADTQRQVSLNVRN
+331 ERADTLRQVSLNVRN

-407 HAILQAGF
+407 HAIFQAGF

-440 IPVRDVKYKSYLPL
+440 MPVRDVKYKSYMPL
-454 DVDWDAYNQ
+454 DVDWDAYNR

-470 DDTQTTG
+470 EDADTMTSG
-477 GNSGG
+477 GN
-482 KSDGKAVIE
+482 AVIE
-491 DSSAADIISPEAEI
+491 DSSAADIISPEPEI

-510 FVAVAKVL
+510 FVAVATIL
-518 PDPVVVDQ
+518 PEPVDQ
-526 PKLVKASATSATVLP
+526 PKPVKISALSATVLP
-541 VNAPV
+541 VNAAV
-546 SDLES
+546 SELES
-551 LAIQLEKIDLVPAV
+551 LAIPLEKIDLVPAI
-565 ESAEGI
+565 ESVEGI
-571 VWQIQTNDNP
+571 VWQIQTSDIP

>member
-1 MLDKFRLAA
+1 MPDKFRLAT
-10 VLSFVSAGFLAIPGT
+10 VLSFVSVGFLAVPGA
-25 AFALSLEDSVR
+25 AFALSLEDAVK

-62 QSTREWR
+62 RSTKEWR
-69 ATGTLSGTHSKAD
+69 ATGTLSGTHSKTD
-82 AASATR
+82 SDLATR
-88 DGFLDSQTGSA
+88 DGFLDSQSGSA
-99 TIKLSRN
+99 TLKLARN
-106 IYDGGQS
+106 LYDGGQQ
-113 DENLILRTMQRDI
+113 DENLILRTLQRDI
-126 AEARYLGAEQQVIL
+126 AEARYLAAEQHVIL
-140 ATSEAYLDV
+140 SASEAYLNV
-149 IRASRE
+149 LRASRE
-155 VALNDANLARL
+155 VALNDANLVRL

-173 QARLEAGAVTKT
+173 QARLEAGAATKT

-197 QTTLISSLAALSS
+197 QTTLISSLAALST
-210 AEDAFLTLTG
+210 AEDAFQTLTG
-220 LAAERLETDIVPASM
+220 LAAEGMESDIAPATM

-245 ARNAHPDIQLANLN
+245 ARNAHPDITLANLN

-290 GTRSDK
+290 GSRSDK
-296 TELSANVTLSTP
+296 TELSANLTLSSP

-324 GLEATKM
+324 SLEATKM
-331 ERADTQRQVSLNVRN
+331 ERADTLRQVSLNVRN

-407 HAILQAGF
+407 HAIFQAGF
-415 RLQAAMGQLTA
+415 RLQVAMGQLTA

-440 IPVRDVKYKSYLPL
+440 MPVRDVKYKSYMPL
-454 DVDWDAYNQ
+454 DVDWDAYNR

-470 DDTQTTG
+470 EDADTMTSG
-477 GNSGG
+477 GN
-482 KSDGKAVIE
+482 AVIE
-491 DSSAADIISPEAEI
+491 DSSAADIISPEPEI

-510 FVAVAKVL
+510 FVAVATIL
-518 PDPVVVDQ
+518 PEPVDQ
-526 PKLVKASATSATVLP
+526 PKLVKISALSATVLP
-541 VNAPV
+541 VNAAV
-546 SDLES
+546 SELES
-551 LAIQLEKIDLVPAV
+551 LAIPLEKIDLVPAI
-565 ESAEGI
+565 ESVEGI
-571 VWQIQTNDNP
+571 VWQIQTSDIP

>member
-1 MLDKFRLAA
+1 MPDKFRLAA
-10 VLSFVSAGFLAIPGT
+10 VLSFVSVGFLAVPGA
-25 AFALSLEDSVR
+25 AFALSLEDAVK

-62 QSTREWR
+62 LSTKEWR
-69 ATGTLSGTHSKAD
+69 ATGTLSGTHSKTD
-82 AASATR
+82 SDLATR
-88 DGFLDSQTGSA
+88 DGFLDSQSGSA
-99 TIKLSRN
+99 TLKLARN
-106 IYDGGQS
+106 LYDGGQQ
-113 DENLILRTMQRDI
+113 DENLILRTLQRDI
-126 AEARYLGAEQQVIL
+126 AEARYLAAEQHVIL
-140 ATSEAYLDV
+140 SASEAYLNV
-149 IRASRE
+149 LRASRE
-155 VALNDANLARL
+155 VALNDANLVRL

-173 QARLEAGAVTKT
+173 QARLEAGAATKT

-197 QTTLISSLAALSS
+197 QTTLISSLAALST
-210 AEDAFLTLTG
+210 AEDAFQTLTG
-220 LAAERLETDIVPASM
+220 LAAEGMESDIASATM

-245 ARNAHPDIQLANLN
+245 ARNAHPDITLANLN

-290 GTRSDK
+290 GSRSDK
-296 TELSANVTLSTP
+296 TELSANLTLSSP

-324 GLEATKM
+324 SLEATKM
-331 ERADTQRQVSLNVRN
+331 ERADTLRQVSLNVRN

-385 TLDVLDAEQDV
+385 TLDVLDAEQEV

-407 HAILQAGF
+407 HAIFQAGF

-440 IPVRDVKYKSYLPL
+440 MPVRDVKYKSYMPL
-454 DVDWDAYNQ
+454 DVDWDAYNR

-470 DDTQTTG
+470 EDADTMTSG
-477 GNSGG
+477 GN
-482 KSDGKAVIE
+482 AVIE
-491 DSSAADIISPEAEI
+491 DSSAADIISPEPEI

-510 FVAVAKVL
+510 FVAVATIL
-518 PDPVVVDQ
+518 PEPVDQ
-526 PKLVKASATSATVLP
+526 PKPVKISALSATVLP
-541 VNAPV
+541 VNAAV
-546 SDLES
+546 SELES
-551 LAIQLEKIDLVPAV
+551 LAIPLEKIDLVPAI
-565 ESAEGI
+565 ESVEGI
-571 VWQIQTNDNP
+571 VWQIQTSDIP

>member
-1 MLDKFRLAA
+1 MPDKFCLAA
-10 VLSFVSAGFLAIPGT
+10 VLSFVSVGFLAVPGA
-25 AFALSLEDSVR
+25 AFALSLEDAVK

-62 QSTREWR
+62 LSTKEWR
-69 ATGTLSGTHSKAD
+69 ATGTLSGTHSKTD
-82 AASATR
+82 SDLATR
-88 DGFLDSQTGSA
+88 DGFLDSQSGSA
-99 TIKLSRN
+99 TLKLARN
-106 IYDGGQS
+106 LYDGGQQ
-113 DENLILRTMQRDI
+113 DENLILRTLQRDI
-126 AEARYLGAEQQVIL
+126 AEARYLAAEQHVIL
-140 ATSEAYLDV
+140 SASEAYLNV
-149 IRASRE
+149 LRASRE
-155 VALNDANLARL
+155 VALNDANLVRL

-173 QARLEAGAVTKT
+173 QARLEAGAATKT

-197 QTTLISSLAALSS
+197 QTTLISSLAALST
-210 AEDAFLTLTG
+210 AEDAFQTLTG
-220 LAAERLETDIVPASM
+220 LAAEGMESDIASATM

-245 ARNAHPDIQLANLN
+245 ARNAHPDITLANLN

-290 GTRSDK
+290 GSRSDK
-296 TELSANVTLSTP
+296 TELSANLTLSSP

-324 GLEATKM
+324 SLEATKM
-331 ERADTQRQVSLNVRN
+331 ERADTLRQVSLNVRN

-385 TLDVLDAEQDV
+385 TLDVLDAEQEV

-407 HAILQAGF
+407 HAIFQAGF

-440 IPVRDVKYKSYLPL
+440 MPVRDVKYKSYMPL
-454 DVDWDAYNQ
+454 DVDWDAYNR

-470 DDTQTTG
+470 EDADTMTSG
-477 GNSGG
+477 GN
-482 KSDGKAVIE
+482 AVIE
-491 DSSAADIISPEAEI
+491 DSSAADIISPEPEI

-510 FVAVAKVL
+510 FVAVATIL
-518 PDPVVVDQ
+518 PEPVDQ
-526 PKLVKASATSATVLP
+526 PKPVKISALSATVLP
-541 VNAPV
+541 VNAAV
-546 SDLES
+546 SELES
-551 LAIQLEKIDLVPAV
+551 LAIPLEKIDLVPAI
-565 ESAEGI
+565 ESVEGI
-571 VWQIQTNDNP
+571 VWQIQTSDIP

>member
-1 MLDKFRLAA
+1 MPDKFRLVA
-10 VLSFVSAGFLAIPGT
+10 VLSFVSVGFLAVPGA
-25 AFALSLEDSVR
+25 AFALSLEDAVK

-62 QSTREWR
+62 RSTKEWR
-69 ATGTLSGTHSKAD
+69 ATGTLSGTHSKTD
-82 AASATR
+82 SDVATR
-88 DGFLDSQTGSA
+88 DGFLDSQSGSA
-99 TIKLSRN
+99 TLKLARN
-106 IYDGGQS
+106 LYDGGQQ
-113 DENLILRTMQRDI
+113 DENLILRALQRDI
-126 AEARYLGAEQQVIL
+126 AEARYLAAEQHVIL
-140 ATSEAYLDV
+140 SASEAYLNV
-149 IRASRE
+149 LRASRE
-155 VALNDANLARL
+155 VALNDTNLVRL

-173 QARLEAGAVTKT
+173 QARLEAGAATKT

-197 QTTLISSLAALSS
+197 QTTLISSLAALST
-210 AEDAFLTLTG
+210 AEDAFQTLTG
-220 LAAERLETDIVPASM
+220 LAAEGMESDIAPATM

-245 ARNAHPDIQLANLN
+245 ARNAHPDITLANLN

-290 GTRSDK
+290 GSRSDK
-296 TELSANVTLSTP
+296 TELSANLTLSSP

-324 GLEATKM
+324 SLEATKM
-331 ERADTQRQVSLNVRN
+331 ERADTLRQVSLNVRN

-407 HAILQAGF
+407 HAIFQAGF

-440 IPVRDVKYKSYLPL
+440 MPVRDVKYKSYMPL
-454 DVDWDAYNQ
+454 DVDWDAYNR

-470 DDTQTTG
+470 EDADTMTSG
-477 GNSGG
+477 GN
-482 KSDGKAVIE
+482 AVIE
-491 DSSAADIISPEAEI
+491 DSSAADIISPEPEI

-510 FVAVAKVL
+510 FVAVATIL
-518 PDPVVVDQ
+518 PEPVDQ
-526 PKLVKASATSATVLP
+526 PKPVKISALSATVLP
-541 VNAPV
+541 VNAAV
-546 SDLES
+546 SELES
-551 LAIQLEKIDLVPAV
+551 LAIPLEKIDLVPAI
-565 ESAEGI
+565 ESVEGI
-571 VWQIQTNDNP
+571 VWQIQTSDIP

>member
-1 MLDKFRLAA
+1 MPDKFRLAA
-10 VLSFVSAGFLAIPGT
+10 FLSFVSVGFLAVPG
-25 AFALSLEDSVR
+25 AALALSLEDAVK

-62 QSTREWR
+62 RSTKEWR
-69 ATGTLSGTHSKAD
+69 ATGTLSGTHSKTD
-82 AASATR
+82 SDLATR
-88 DGFLDSQTGSA
+88 DGFLDSQSGSA
-99 TIKLSRN
+99 TLKLARN
-106 IYDGGQS
+106 LYDGGQQ
-113 DENLILRTMQRDI
+113 DENLILRTLQRDI
-126 AEARYLGAEQQVIL
+126 AEARYLAAEQHVIL
-140 ATSEAYLDV
+140 SASEAYLNV
-149 IRASRE
+149 LRASRE
-155 VALNDANLARL
+155 VALNDANLVRL

-173 QARLEAGAVTKT
+173 QARLEAGAATKT

-197 QTTLISSLAALSS
+197 QTTLISSLAALST
-210 AEDAFLTLTG
+210 AEDAFQTLTG
-220 LAAERLETDIVPASM
+220 LAAEGMESDIAPATM

-245 ARNAHPDIQLANLN
+245 ARNAHPDITLANLN

-290 GTRSDK
+290 GSRSDK
-296 TELSANVTLSTP
+296 TELSANLTLSSP

-324 GLEATKM
+324 SLEATKM
-331 ERADTQRQVSLNVRN
+331 ERADTLRQVSLNVRN

-407 HAILQAGF
+407 HAIFQAGF

-440 IPVRDVKYKSYLPL
+440 MPVRDVKYKSYMPL
-454 DVDWDAYNQ
+454 DVDWDAYNR

-470 DDTQTTG
+470 EDADTMTSG
-477 GNSGG
+477 GN
-482 KSDGKAVIE
+482 AVIE
-491 DSSAADIISPEAEI
+491 DSSAADIISPEPEI

-510 FVAVAKVL
+510 FVAVATIL
-518 PDPVVVDQ
+518 PEPVDQ
-526 PKLVKASATSATVLP
+526 PKPVKISALSATVLP
-541 VNAPV
+541 VNAAV
-546 SDLES
+546 SELES
-551 LAIQLEKIDLVPAV
+551 LAIPLEKIDLVPAI
-565 ESAEGI
+565 ESVEGI
-571 VWQIQTNDNP
+571 VWQIQTSDIP

>member
-1 MLDKFRLAA
+1 MPDKFRLAA
-10 VLSFVSAGFLAIPGT
+10 VLSFVSVGFLAVPGA
-25 AFALSLEDSVR
+25 AFALSLEDAVK

-62 QSTREWR
+62 RSTKEWR
-69 ATGTLSGTHSKAD
+69 ATGTLSGTHSKTD
-82 AASATR
+82 SDLATR
-88 DGFLDSQTGSA
+88 DGFLDSQSGSA
-99 TIKLSRN
+99 TLKLARN
-106 IYDGGQS
+106 LYDGGQQ
-113 DENLILRTMQRDI
+113 DENLILRTLQRDI
-126 AEARYLGAEQQVIL
+126 AEARYLAAEQHVIL
-140 ATSEAYLDV
+140 SASEAYLNV
-149 IRASRE
+149 LRASRE
-155 VALNDANLARL
+155 VALNDANLVRL

-173 QARLEAGAVTKT
+173 QARLEAGAATKT

-197 QTTLISSLAALSS
+197 QTTLISSLAALST
-210 AEDAFLTLTG
+210 AEDAFQTLTG
-220 LAAERLETDIVPASM
+220 LAAEGMESDIASATM

-245 ARNAHPDIQLANLN
+245 ARNAHPDITLANLN

-290 GTRSDK
+290 GSRFDK
-296 TELSANVTLSTP
+296 TELSANLTLSSP

-324 GLEATKM
+324 SLEATKM
-331 ERADTQRQVSLNVRN
+331 ERADTLRQVSLNVRN

-385 TLDVLDAEQDV
+385 TLDVLDAEQEV

-407 HAILQAGF
+407 HAIFQAGF

-440 IPVRDVKYKSYLPL
+440 MPVRDVKYKSYMPL
-454 DVDWDAYNQ
+454 DVDWDAYNR

-470 DDTQTTG
+470 EDADTMTSG
-477 GNSGG
+477 GN
-482 KSDGKAVIE
+482 AVIE
-491 DSSAADIISPEAEI
+491 DSSAADIISPEPEI

-510 FVAVAKVL
+510 FVAVATIL
-518 PDPVVVDQ
+518 PEPVDQ
-526 PKLVKASATSATVLP
+526 PKPVKISALSATVLP
-541 VNAPV
+541 VNAAV
-546 SDLES
+546 SELES
-551 LAIQLEKIDLVPAV
+551 LAIQLEKIDLVPAI
-565 ESAEGI
+565 ESVEGI
-571 VWQIQTNDNP
+571 VWQIQTSDIP